1 MRIEHEKVKRE
12 MSARSLVFLVMAR
25 RPSAKRPTQSIHMP
39 PLSAMKAPRGSLFA
53 EPFARAVLLL
63 VFVSSVGGFILAPH
77 CSARKCADREQA
89 HVNVG
94 ILLPENI
101 FRRVHPLGMGKGFN
115 SAKNKQLELAKKMAL
130 AKKQHQPENTD
141 PTQQMDETT
150 SLSAE
155 AEKEGEK
162 RLQADRARFAELLRT
177 TKVSNPNPL
186 YEDDELDSGEQS
198 RRAAPQPLASITAR
212 AGALSAK
219 RKVGSSGTNAKKRQK
234 KANAKKAQAEE
245 DDEDDDEGRPLQEG
259 DIASR
264 YDFDRLISCE
274 TGSPLGPMLSAQ
286 LVPWVPPFIA
296 DYLIILADP
305 RAQSSDLRRSVQ
317 YVSSNTSPDV
327 RRQVIAITADDVSV
341 TQSWIDRT
349 APQTGDDADGD
360 GNLLRMFSDRDWEW
374 MRRYSAVDDGRW
386 SMSMVVIDSDAV
398 IRRVIRD
405 VDPSHVCQ
413 LLVEVIEAIK

>member
-1 MRIEHEKVKRE
+1 
-12 MSARSLVFLVMAR
+12 MSLIFALQFGGH
-25 RPSAKRPTQSIHMP
+25 PIHATTV
-39 PLSAMKAPRGSLFA
+39 LSAMKAPRGSFFVD
-53 EPFARAVLLL
+53 PFAQAILLL
-63 VFVSSVGGFILAPH
+63 VLVSPVGGFVPTHIA
-77 CSARKCADREQA
+77 KCTDREQV
-89 HVNVG
+89 HVVG
-94 ILLPENI
+94 IMPDTI

-130 AKKQHQPENTD
+130 AKKQQPENID
-141 PTQQMDETT
+141 PMQQMDETA

-155 AEKEGEK
+155 AEEEEK
-162 RLQADRARFAELLRT
+162 RLRADRARFAELLRT

-198 RRAAPQPLASITAR
+198 RRAATQPLASITAR

-219 RKVGSSGTNAKKRQK
+219 RKVGSNGANAKKRQK

-245 DDEDDDEGRPLQEG
+245 DDEDDDEDRPLQEG

-264 YDFDRLISCE
+264 YDFDRLTSCE
-274 TGSPLGPMLSAQ
+274 TGAALGPMLSAQ
-286 LVPWVPPFIA
+286 LVPWVPPFVA
-296 DYLIILADP
+296 DYLIILVDP

-317 YVSSNTSPDV
+317 YISSNTSPDV

-360 GNLLRMFSDRDWEW
+360 GNLLLRMFSDRDWEW

-405 VDPSHVCQ
+405 VDPSHACQ
-413 LLVEVIEAIK
+413 LLAEVTESIK

>member
-1 MRIEHEKVKRE
+1 
-12 MSARSLVFLVMAR
+12 
-25 RPSAKRPTQSIHMP
+25 
-39 PLSAMKAPRGSLFA
+39 
-53 EPFARAVLLL
+53 
-63 VFVSSVGGFILAPH
+63 
-77 CSARKCADREQA
+77 
-89 HVNVG
+89 
-94 ILLPENI
+94 
-101 FRRVHPLGMGKGFN
+101 MGKGFN

-198 RRAAPQPLASITAR
+198 RRAATQPLASITAV

-219 RKVGSSGTNAKKRQK
+219 RKVGSSGANAKKRQK
-234 KANAKKAQAEE
+234 KVNAKKAQAEE

-286 LVPWVPPFIA
+286 LVPWVPPFVA
-296 DYLIILADP
+296 DYLVILADP

-317 YVSSNTSPDV
+317 YVSSNTSPNV